1 MLKRNIKGM
10 NQEKQNSILRMRR
23 ILPVTILMICII
35 SQVVLTY
42 VLWHNFYEINAL
54 AYIGYSILGLSG
66 IFGIL
71 PIIEFRRKGKVE
83 KGEIYMKTQKIVK
96 TGIFSIIRHPQF
108 FAGILISLAFAFIS
122 QHWVVIILFAPV
134 IPVTHWD
141 TLSAN
146 IKLIEKFGDEYEQ
159 YMSEVPGLN
168 PLLGIIK
175 LIRRK
180 KKQ

>member
-1 MLKRNIKGM
+1 M
-10 NQEKQNSILRMRR
+10 NQVKQKKFAKMRE

-35 SQVVLTY
+35 TQVVLTY
-42 VLWHNFYEINAL
+42 VLWHNFYDINAL

-66 IFGIL
+66 VFGIL

-96 TGIFSIIRHPQF
+96 TGIFSIIRHPQY

-134 IPVTHWD
+134 IPVTQLD
-141 TLSAN
+141 ALSAN
-146 IKLIEKFGDEYEQ
+146 IDLLEKFGDEYEQ
-159 YMSEVPGLN
+159 YMFEVPGLN
-168 PLLGIIK
+168 PIKGIIK
-175 LIRRK
+175 LIKRKMK

>member
-1 MLKRNIKGM
+1 M
-10 NQEKQNSILRMRR
+10 NQKKQNPLLRMRQ

-35 SQVVLTY
+35 TQVVLTY
-42 VLWHNFYEINAL
+42 VLWHNYYEINTL

-71 PIIEFRRKGKVE
+71 PIIEFRIKGKVE
-83 KGEIYMKTQKIVK
+83 KGEVYMKTQKLVK
-96 TGIFSIIRHPQF
+96 TGIFSIIRHPQY

-122 QHWVVIILFAPV
+122 QHWVVIILFAPI
-134 IPVTHWD
+134 IPATHMD
-141 TLSAN
+141 ALSAN
-146 IKLIEKFGDEYEQ
+146 INLIEKFGDEYEK

-180 KKQ
+180 LKKR